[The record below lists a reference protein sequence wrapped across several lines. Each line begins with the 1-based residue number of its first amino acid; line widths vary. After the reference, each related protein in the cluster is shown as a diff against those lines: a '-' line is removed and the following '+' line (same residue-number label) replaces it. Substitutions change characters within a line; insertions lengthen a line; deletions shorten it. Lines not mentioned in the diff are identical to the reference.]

1 VEFIR
6 RRDDRRYFPT
16 TRPQHLIVHL
26 LIWMIAMAL
35 LLVAKRDGYAQAF
48 RILPPAVEEDW
59 SQLAVGATFLFTVL
73 DDAILSLG
81 LWGLAVGILRRFRGQ
96 RFFQHPGHWL
106 LAGAGVIG
114 IIAILV
120 SLLKWVGIQVEEQ
133 LLSGGDDRV
142 RVTMAMAAMAVTQ
155 IVLYRIAVYNC
166 SEAGGRWDVVFVAL
180 SFQGL
185 LKLLSATFS
194 IVTLPYWRGQVLWW
208 LPWRVT
214 SRQLNDASVLMGF
227 IPYCM
232 FPVIAVALVIALVGD
247 RHLTGRDWAH
257 WVGVLVGG
265 WITFWGL
272 LGIVARLQFVMIW
285 FS

>member
-1 VEFIR
+1 MEFIPGR
-6 RRDDRRYFPT
+6 KNGRYFPAQ
-16 TRPQHLIVHL
+16 RPQLLIVHL

-48 RILPPAVEEDW
+48 RILPQAVEEDW
-59 SQLAVGATFLFTVL
+59 SQFAVGSTFLFSVL
-73 DDAILSLG
+73 DDAIVALG
-81 LWGLAVGILRRFRGQ
+81 VWGLTVGIFHRFRGQ
-96 RFFQHPGHWL
+96 TFFQHPGHWL

-120 SLLKWVGIQVEEQ
+120 SQLKWVGIQVDEQ
-133 LLSGGDDRV
+133 LPTMGDDRV
-142 RVTMAMAAMAVTQ
+142 RASMAMAAMAVTQ

-180 SFQGL
+180 SFQGI
-185 LKLLSATFS
+185 LKLLSATFAM
-194 IVTLPYWRGQVLWW
+194 VTLPYWRGQVLWW
-208 LPWRVT
+208 LPWRLT
-214 SRQLNDASVLMGF
+214 SRQVNDASVLMGF

-232 FPVIAVALVIALVGD
+232 FPVIAVALGIALIGD
-247 RHLTGRDWAH
+247 RHHTGRDWTH
-257 WVGVLVGG
+257 WVGVVVGG